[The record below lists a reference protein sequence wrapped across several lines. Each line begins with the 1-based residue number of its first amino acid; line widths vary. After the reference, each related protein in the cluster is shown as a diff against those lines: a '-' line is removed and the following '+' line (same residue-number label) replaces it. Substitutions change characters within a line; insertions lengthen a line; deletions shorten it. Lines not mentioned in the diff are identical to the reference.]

1 MGVRTH
7 QLLPEGAQYLT
18 GTPAPRIAKVNA
30 NSFPI
35 TTLLFQKDAGQYAYY
50 KLPVIGY
57 TTGNITFQVVWFSAG
72 ASTVDAVT
80 WGVSVSAVTPNLDNV
95 DVTTKAFAAEA
106 TASTTH
112 LGSTAKRVHSTT
124 ITIDNLD
131 QMRATDQLWLR
142 LGRKNDSYVDD
153 IHVVQIVLSYPASAA
168 GIEPG
173 GYYDIHTYATY
184 EACRN
189 GTASQITKGTPVY
202 ITGQTG
208 DKITVAPADASD
220 PAKMPAIGLVP
231 NNIAAGADGYV
242 HVIGACKGVNT
253 TGLAVNQ
260 TLYVAPG
267 GGLTPTKP
275 ANPNLIQNIG
285 KVLSVGSNGEILI
298 LGPGRTNDVPALAQ
312 SHVFVGNA
320 SGVTEQR
327 QLTLADLGGGGAIS
341 AVSLALS
348 GFSLTGAQSDP
359 QVSGSAT
366 WNTSAAPTLVR
377 FNVTDT
383 ASSPGSNLLE
393 LRTNNTNRFAV
404 GKTGTVASNAITVSG
419 YSLTGAEATSA
430 LDISGTWNTSGTP
443 TAIKLNVTDT
453 ASNANSLLMDLRTG
467 GASRVSVR
475 KDGLLTIPSAV
486 PITSSNW
493 TCLNGSNNT
502 STTNGLALRSG
513 VLALPSSMSIRWSS
527 TTDPIAN
534 QTGGASLHGGGLGV
548 LELRDLT
555 TTQVL
560 RVYNTY
566 TDASNYEAVEL
577 SHATYSGGVYS
588 RLRTITAG
596 TGADNINLVLGPS
609 GTGALTAR
617 MPDGTA
623 TGGNARGA
631 WAVDWQMKT
640 TAASAANVASAEGS
654 TIVGGWQNTSSGDYS
669 VSGGYKNVASGYGS
683 TAFGDSH
690 IASGTRSAAL
700 CYANTASGSYSM
712 AIGFFS
718 LANKL
723 GQFSQAG
730 GRFTATGD
738 AQRSTLVASRTTTDA
753 TLTELFLDGSASRIT
768 LPNDTRWFAS
778 VRVVASTTTAG
789 AAYAVFERRCLI
801 GRGANAAATAIVGN
815 VQTIGSDIGTST
827 GSPPA
832 GWAVALSADTTNGAL
847 KIEVT
852 GALATTIR
860 WVAEVSLVEVAYA

>member
-124 ITIDNLD
+124 ITIENLD

-153 IHVVQIVLSYPASAA
+153 VHVVQIVLSYPASAA

-189 GTASQITKGTPVY
+189 STASQISKGTPVY

-220 PAKMPAIGLVP
+220 PAKMPAIGLVA
-231 NNIAAGADGYV
+231 NNLAAGADGYV

-253 TGLAVNQ
+253 NGLAVNQ

-275 ANPNLIQNIG
+275 VNPNLIQNIG
-285 KVLSVGSNGEILI
+285 KVLSIGNNGEILI

-312 SHVFVGNA
+312 GQVFVGNA

-453 ASNANSLLMDLRTG
+453 ASNASSLLMDLQVGGSSKFKVDKDGGIVFVGDSGIKSAGNIRLWSTN
-467 GASRVSVR
+467 GASIIIRNSTNTQSR
-475 KDGLLTIPSAV
+475 LSLD
-486 PITSSNW
+486 SN
-493 TCLNGSNNT
+493 G
-502 STTNGLALRSG
+502 G
-513 VLALPSSMSIRWSS
+513 VLTLTNNSNQASSLLS
-527 TTDPIAN
+527 DAVD
-534 QTGGASLHGGGLGV
+534 V
-548 LELRDLT
+548 LAQRNAT
-555 TTQVL
+555 NTQAL
-560 RVYNTY
+560 RVYRTF
-566 TDASNYEAVEL
+566 TDASNYEALEL
-577 SHATYSGGVYS
+577 AHATYSGGQYS
-588 RLRTITAG
+588 ILRTITAG
-596 TGADNINLVLGPS
+596 TGADNINLVLSPS
-609 GTGALTAR
+609 GNGAITAH
-617 MPDGTA
+617 MPDGTG
-623 TGGNARGA
+623 TGGNVRGNN
-631 WAVDWQMKT
+631 AVDLQT
-640 TAASAANVASAEGS
+640 DRLGIA
-654 TIVGGWQNTSSGDYS
+654 DR
-669 VSGGYKNVASGYGS
+669 VASGR
-683 TAFGDSH
+683 
-690 IASGTRSAAL
+690 ASFVVGRGNS
-700 CYANTASGSYSM
+700 ASGSYSV
-712 AIGFFS
+712 GLGYNC
-718 LANKL
+718 LAMGTHTIAQ
-723 GQFSQAG
+723 GQSSQAAASFSFSRG
-730 GRFTATGD
+730 IYAISYLSAAYTQAAGRFAITGD
-738 AQRSTLVASRTTTDA
+738 AQITTVILRQATTDA
-753 TLTELFLDGSASRIT
+753 IPTELFLDGTSERAV
-768 LPNDTRWFAS
+768 LPNNTRWLAT
-778 VRVVASTTTAG
+778 VRVVASTNNATAEW
-789 AAYAVFERRCLI
+789 ASFQRCCLI
-801 GRGANAAATAIVGN
+801 GRTTSAATTAIVGE
-815 VQTIGSDIGTST
+815 VQTINSDIGPNK
-827 GSPPA
+827 GSPPD
-832 GWAVALSADTTNGAL
+832 GWSLNLSADTTNGSL
-847 KIEVT
+847 KIEAT
-852 GALATTIR
+852 GVAGKTIR
-860 WVAEVSLVEVAYA
+860 WVAHIDLVEVGFA